1 MAASCKDTAMPSSEN
16 IPHILAV
23 KHLPQNQ
30 DTIIFPSIDNLFFMS
45 DSRDEKSGVKLA
57 AILLGELGESIFRGA
72 YAPTKSNSVF
82 AMEVFVV
89 LHAVG
94 LYPPLWILNWLN
106 DAFSDYLKSKGEES
120 LDRLLGVKRN
130 KGQTPVIKEAA
141 HISAE
146 IKIMHAIGMLI
157 SMLNISI
164 EDAAI
169 MVARKLESQGIKC
182 PTPEVLAERYTK
194 RGWSKAF
201 QLIQSSLPT
210 ISDDMKKNIIAQYPE
225 DSIPTKL
232 KAQVRV

>member
-1 MAASCKDTAMPSSEN
+1 MPSSEN
-16 IPHILAV
+16 IPQILAV

-30 DTIIFPSIDNLFFMS
+30 DTIIFPSIDDLFFTS
-45 DSRDEKSGVKLA
+45 DFRDEKSGAKLA
-57 AILLGELGESIFRGA
+57 AILMSELGEPIFRGA
-72 YAPTKSNSVF
+72 YASTKNNPVF
-82 AMEVFVV
+82 AMEVFMAF
-89 LHAVG
+89 HALG

-164 EDAAI
+164 EDAAT
-169 MVARKLESQGIKC
+169 MVARKLENQDIKC

-201 QLIQSSLPT
+201 QLIQSSLPMLA
-210 ISDDMKKNIIAQYPE
+210 DDMKKNIIAQYPE

-232 KAQVRV
+232 RTQLRV